1 MKKSIKKKFEKLG
14 VLPLLMAMITLVIAT
29 FAVIILAPVPAYA
42 ESVHKEWGK
51 TKQNTVFDKRIKE
64 LHDKLKLSSAQEPA
78 WNEFVEKSKPEE
90 DLSKF
95 DNSKL
100 PNLPAPELLDRMLSL
115 IKAKQQDME
124 SRAEVVKSFYNA
136 LTAQQQTIF
145 DESFHSYLV
154 SVKNNKHLPSYVT
167 A

>member
-1 MKKSIKKKFEKLG
+1 MKNSIKKKFEKLG
-14 VLPLLMAMITLVIAT
+14 VLPLLMAMITIVVAM

-42 ESVHKEWGK
+42 ESIHKDWDK

-78 WNEFVEKSKPEE
+78 WSEFVEKSKPEE
-90 DLSKF
+90 ELYKF
-95 DNSKL
+95 DTSKL

-115 IKAKQQDME
+115 MKAKQQDME
-124 SRAEVVKSFYNA
+124 SRAEIVKSFYNT
-136 LTAQQQTIF
+136 LSAQQQTIF

-154 SVKNNKHLPSYVT
+154 SVKNNKHLPAHVT